1 MKNYYGIDFDK
12 KRTELLSSKT
22 AAPMIKEI
30 VARADAALEK
40 TYAALKFSD
49 YMLFAETGDRKTF
62 QLPFSERRN
71 DCSYL
76 SIAYWLS
83 EDEKY
88 KKPLEDLIFH
98 ICDEFTWCLPAHS
111 LIWGTPTA
119 EQILR
124 EVDLRQ
130 AETSR
135 LLTDIYLLLGDK
147 LHYLVKQRIEFEIRR
162 RVFDSFKYKEFHWL
176 KPSCKTNWAAVC
188 AGGILNP
195 LLLFGTKEQID
206 DILPALYEAIEHFL
220 LGFGD
225 DGCCMEGCSYWSFG
239 FEYFVLF
246 AKHIFEYT
254 GGEVNY
260 FAREKVKAIATFI
273 QRARLTE
280 STTVTFSDC
289 NPGLSFSPG
298 LLSFLKTVYPDDIKL
313 PPLKYGT
320 RIGNIYSMKE
330 LLWFI
335 SDYKEDAL
343 VDGASYFE
351 NAEWYISRYPKYS
364 FAAKAGH
371 NNEPHNHNDI
381 GSFLVVTA
389 DEKMPLV
396 DLGAGEYT
404 AFTFDENH
412 RYKMIEHASF
422 GHSVPIINGKYQIE
436 GEEYRATNV
445 FATESSFSFDME
457 GAYESGL
464 VKKLRRTFELSCDGI
479 TLCDRVEYSDAT
491 ESITERFVSTVKPEM
506 GDGSVKI
513 GGVRMLYDK
522 ERYTPSLGIDSYVNH
537 QVERVD
543 IYLLDFTS
551 KNERETE
558 FRFEI
563 AI

>member
-1 MKNYYGIDFDK
+1 MKNYYGIDFTK
-12 KRTELLSSKT
+12 KRTELLSSRT
-22 AAPMIKEI
+22 AAPMIKEV

-130 AETSR
+130 AETAR

-162 RVFDSFKYKEFHWL
+162 RVIDSFKYKEFHWL

-206 DILPALYEAIEHFL
+206 EILPALYEAIEHFL

-260 FAREKVKAIATFI
+260 FAREKV
-273 QRARLTE
+273 
-280 STTVTFSDC
+280 TVVDSVS
-289 NPGLSFSPG
+289 L
-298 LLSFLKTVYPDDIKL
+298 
-313 PPLKYGT
+313 
-320 RIGNIYSMKE
+320 
-330 LLWFI
+330 
-335 SDYKEDAL
+335 AL
-343 VDGASYFE
+343 
-351 NAEWYISRYPKYS
+351 
-364 FAAKAGH
+364 
-371 NNEPHNHNDI
+371 
-381 GSFLVVTA
+381 
-389 DEKMPLV
+389 
-396 DLGAGEYT
+396 
-404 AFTFDENH
+404 
-412 RYKMIEHASF
+412 
-422 GHSVPIINGKYQIE
+422 
-436 GEEYRATNV
+436 
-445 FATESSFSFDME
+445 
-457 GAYESGL
+457 
-464 VKKLRRTFELSCDGI
+464 
-479 TLCDRVEYSDAT
+479 
-491 ESITERFVSTVKPEM
+491 
-506 GDGSVKI
+506 
-513 GGVRMLYDK
+513 
-522 ERYTPSLGIDSYVNH
+522 
-537 QVERVD
+537 
-543 IYLLDFTS
+543 
-551 KNERETE
+551 
-558 FRFEI
+558 
-563 AI
+563 